1 MLRTWVKS
9 CHCSPPGDTDGEDA
23 PRTTGTITYH
33 RCSEMTRRLHGF
45 KPASSRFFFFFF
57 HSLPVNLPIHHTQ
70 LSICIS
76 NPEGVKVPQFV
87 ISDKRQTVYQCLIL
101 SCSKLWGAWTGAT
114 PSTRSSVMNSRFKR
128 HMTEVDKQNK

>member
-9 CHCSPPGDTDGEDA
+9 CHCSPGDTNGEDA
-23 PRTTGTITYH
+23 PRTTSTITV
-33 RCSEMTRRLHGF
+33 TQKGPRRLNGF
-45 KPASSRFFFFFF
+45 KPASSLSSFFF

-87 ISDKRQTVYQCLIL
+87 ILDKQQTVYQGLIL
-101 SCSKLWGAWTGAT
+101 SCSKLRGSWMGAI
-114 PSTRSSVMNSRFKR
+114 PSTPSSVMNSRFKR
-128 HMTEVDKQNK
+128 HMTKLDWQNK